1 MVEDKEKNQGFFSP
15 SIFPKSRRGWVRVVE
30 AFLAILLIGTII
42 ILVIEQ
48 NSGGDNI
55 SSLVYQDQ
63 LAMLRTVQLNDTLRS
78 SVIRATAIP
87 VSTDDANFPADV
99 EAALNNKN
107 PGYLICKAKICSIS
121 TECLI
126 ENNADTN
133 IYNAQAAVFAD
144 FEDYNPR
151 RLVLS
156 CVLIEN

>member
-48 NSGGDNI
+48 NSGGDDI

-107 PGYLICKAKICSIS
+107 PIL
-121 TECLI
+121 T
-126 ENNADTN
+126 
-133 IYNAQAAVFAD
+133 
-144 FEDYNPR
+144 
-151 RLVLS
+151 
-156 CVLIEN
+156 